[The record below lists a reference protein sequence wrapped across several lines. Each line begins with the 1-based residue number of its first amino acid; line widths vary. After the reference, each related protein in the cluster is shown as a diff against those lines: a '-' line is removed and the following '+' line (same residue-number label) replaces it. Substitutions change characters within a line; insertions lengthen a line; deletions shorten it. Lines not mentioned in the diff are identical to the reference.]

1 MNPPPRLNKHI
12 RFSTTSSSSSS
23 ADDTEHH
30 GSTRPIGD
38 TTKPMIQ
45 DDSPYT
51 ITYYYCCSSLGLC
64 EEEEE
69 GRLQEKVADPRTTSS
84 SLHFLMST
92 PNAASSNFNDWI
104 QNIWMVTRYE
114 DKEYVLD
121 KEIKEVDKATA
132 TPEEIFEYR
141 AHEKDTTKKEFCDLF
156 CLYNKTFSLAE
167 NLFLE
172 GRIPKKMPIN
182 AGSEQPPS
190 PMAAQNDSSS
200 VATNGG
206 GNSFGQAKSPVFTT
220 KAFQKLEDDIKL
232 VGKNILYHEENIKY
246 LNKVRGSFAHNIAD
260 MEVTLA
266 KYQSSSDD
274 MTKCNVLSRK
284 RSLEETVESIMQHE
298 KSAASVLCHLTRNVS
313 KMSSARNVIGV
324 LATLGHVDNIN
335 LSRLLSEYLG
345 LDTMLA
351 IVCKSY
357 QAVRCLETYDQEGSI
372 KKTTGLYRLGACHG
386 KSIDGRFNVI
396 CLQGL
401 IPYVGEFMPDDPQRR
416 LVILE
421 PKLPN
426 GESPAGFLG
435 FAVNMIYIDNENL
448 AFVTD
453 NGYGLRET
461 LFYSLFSRLQVY
473 RTRNDMLQAL
483 PLISHG
489 AISLDGGIIK
499 SRSVLILGTPK
510 EIGVRFGIWSGDS
523 FPSKDYTETEKE
535 MKELKWKSDKINDD
549 IRREQ
554 DLLANEKSKFE
565 VKKKE
570 FLDFISQRLI
580 DPMQHPVQATHEG
593 ATTPKHGLSKTIV
606 EID

>member
-1 MNPPPRLNKHI
+1 
-12 RFSTTSSSSSS
+12 
-23 ADDTEHH
+23 
-30 GSTRPIGD
+30 
-38 TTKPMIQ
+38 
-45 DDSPYT
+45 
-51 ITYYYCCSSLGLC
+51 
-64 EEEEE
+64 
-69 GRLQEKVADPRTTSS
+69 
-84 SLHFLMST
+84 
-92 PNAASSNFNDWI
+92 
-104 QNIWMVTRYE
+104 
-114 DKEYVLD
+114 
-121 KEIKEVDKATA
+121 
-132 TPEEIFEYR
+132 
-141 AHEKDTTKKEFCDLF
+141 
-156 CLYNKTFSLAE
+156 
-167 NLFLE
+167 
-172 GRIPKKMPIN
+172 MPIN
-182 AGSEQPPS
+182 AGSEQAPS
-190 PMAAQNDSSS
+190 PMAGQNDSSS

-206 GNSFGQAKSPVFTT
+206 GNSLFRQANSPVFTT
-220 KAFQKLEDDIKL
+220 KTFQKLEDDIKL

-246 LNKVRGSFAHNIAD
+246 LNKVRGSFGHKIAD

-266 KYQSSSDD
+266 NHQSSSKD
-274 MTKCNVLSRK
+274 MTKCNVLSQK
-284 RSLEETVESIMQHE
+284 RSLDETVERIMQH
-298 KSAASVLCHLTRNVS
+298 KNSAASVLCHLTRNVS

-345 LDTMLA
+345 LDIMLA

-357 QAVRCLETYDQEGSI
+357 QGVRCLETYDQEGSI
-372 KKTTGLYRLGACHG
+372 NKTAGLYRLGACHG
-386 KSIDGRFNVI
+386 KFIDGRFNVI
-396 CLQGL
+396 CLQHL

-448 AFVTD
+448 DFVTD

-461 LFYSLFSRLQVY
+461 LFYYLFSRLQVY

-499 SRSVLILGTPK
+499 KSGVFILGTQ
-510 EIGVRFGIWSGDS
+510 EDIGVSFGIWSGDS
-523 FPSKDYTETEKE
+523 FPSKEYTEIEKE
-535 MKELKWKSDKINDD
+535 MKELKWKSDRINDD
-549 IRREQ
+549 IQREQ
-554 DLLANEKSKFE
+554 ALLATEKSKFE

-570 FLDFISQRLI
+570 FLNFISQRLI

-593 ATTPKHGLSKTIV
+593 ATTPKHGLSKTII

>member
-1 MNPPPRLNKHI
+1 M
-12 RFSTTSSSSSS
+12 
-23 ADDTEHH
+23 
-30 GSTRPIGD
+30 
-38 TTKPMIQ
+38 
-45 DDSPYT
+45 DS
-51 ITYYYCCSSLGLC
+51 
-64 EEEEE
+64 
-69 GRLQEKVADPRTTSS
+69 
-84 SLHFLMST
+84 
-92 PNAASSNFNDWI
+92 
-104 QNIWMVTRYE
+104 QNE
-114 DKEYVLD
+114 
-121 KEIKEVDKATA
+121 
-132 TPEEIFEYR
+132 
-141 AHEKDTTKKEFCDLF
+141 
-156 CLYNKTFSLAE
+156 
-167 NLFLE
+167 
-172 GRIPKKMPIN
+172 KMPIN
-182 AGSEQPPS
+182 AGSEQTPS

-206 GNSFGQAKSPVFTT
+206 GNSLLGQAKPPVFTT
-220 KAFQKLEDDIKL
+220 KTFQKLEDDIKL

-246 LNKVRGSFAHNIAD
+246 LNEVRGSFGHKIAD

-266 KYQSSSDD
+266 KHQSSTND
-274 MTKCNVLSRK
+274 MTKCNVLSQK
-284 RSLEETVESIMQHE
+284 RSLEETVESIMQHD

-448 AFVTD
+448 DFVTD
-453 NGYGLRET
+453 DGYGLRET
-461 LFYSLFSRLQVY
+461 LFYYLFSRLQVY
-473 RTRNDMLQAL
+473 RTRKDMLQAL

-499 SRSVLILGTPK
+499 SRDVLILGTPK

-523 FPSKDYTETEKE
+523 FPSKDYNEIEKE
-535 MKELKWKSDKINDD
+535 MKELKWKSDKLNDD
-549 IRREQ
+549 ITREQ
-554 DLLANEKSKFE
+554 ALLANEKSKFE

-570 FLDFISQRLI
+570 FLDFISI
-580 DPMQHPVQATHEG
+580 DPMQPVQATHEG
-593 ATTPKHGLSKTIV
+593 ETTPKHGLSNTIV